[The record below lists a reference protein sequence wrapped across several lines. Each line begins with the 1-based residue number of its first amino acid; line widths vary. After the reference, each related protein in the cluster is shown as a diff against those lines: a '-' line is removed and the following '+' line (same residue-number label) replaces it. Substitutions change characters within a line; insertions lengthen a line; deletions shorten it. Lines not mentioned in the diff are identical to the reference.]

1 MSPRGLLPVDV
12 LVGQNIRFH
21 RLQKGWSQT
30 RLARRIGV
38 AFQQVQKYEKGAN
51 RVGAGRLVEIASAL
65 GVPLVALFEGA
76 VTTARPQ
83 QQSVRALLA
92 RPYALRLLQDFD
104 RILDEQI
111 RLALVRLIKRL
122 ADGDE

>member
-1 MSPRGLLPVDV
+1 MSPRGRLLVDV

-21 RLQKGWSQT
+21 RLRKGWSQT

-38 AFQQVQKYEKGAN
+38 AFTQVQKYEKGAN

-65 GVPLVALFEGA
+65 GVPLVALFDGA
-76 VTTARPQ
+76 VMAASPQ

-104 RILDEQI
+104 RILDERT